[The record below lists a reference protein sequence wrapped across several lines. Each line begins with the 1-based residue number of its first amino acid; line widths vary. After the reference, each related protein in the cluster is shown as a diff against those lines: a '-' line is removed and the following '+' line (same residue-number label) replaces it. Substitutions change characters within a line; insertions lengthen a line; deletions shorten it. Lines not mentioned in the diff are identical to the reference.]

1 MRDSTHK
8 HRIGVVELT
17 YFFMAVIL
25 LLLLGALAKGQVRTP
40 ANSAQSHAQ
49 PALYKEY
56 RGVRLGMTATEVR
69 AKLGEPILKSDEQD
83 YFVMSSNETTQ
94 IGYDAAKKVSTIST
108 DYSGGAGA
116 PDYRSVVGEIVLIQR
131 PDGSNFAMVMYES
144 EHFWVTYNK
153 SASAVPVVT
162 VTIGVIR

>member
-49 PALYKEY
+49 PARYREY

-108 DYSGGAGA
+108 DYSGGVGA
-116 PDYRSVVGEIVLIQR
+116 PDYRSVVGEILLIQR